1 MALTV
6 TITDNTLTILD
17 NGVAATFNGSELLHP
32 SYIAEVEQLTDGVAL
47 TPAPSAEGVPSDYAG
62 NVVNY
67 VVVLRFSDSKHQPLE
82 IRLADVTNQ
91 PGWTN
96 DQAGAIQAV
105 TDIAVIMVLSG
116 GGGGSGTV
124 TSINVSGGT
133 TGLTTSG
140 GPVTTSGTITLAGTL
155 DLDNGGTGATTAAG
169 ARANLGAADIYPTF
183 TFSTN
188 TTTNADPGAGFFRF
202 NNATMGS
209 VSEFCISNT
218 AHFDGGDQD
227 VGFWMYG
234 WAGQLVLRNIANN
247 DIIIASLNAQLNQVP
262 YLRTNMGPG
271 VSTVIGGVANA
282 QPTNGSVWRFVS
294 VGDYIIN
301 YNTQSTLA
309 GKQDRL
315 RNIIS
320 LNDTDAVNL
329 SSAADTYYQA
339 NGSGVVNEAVNAAAG
354 TTLVLKCATGA
365 TQLDFASAGG
375 VDGVGTLTLLPGAS
389 AQIQN
394 IDGAGNWI
402 IIG

>member
-1 MALTV
+1 MPINV
-6 TITDNTLTILD
+6 TLGTNDLEISDANGDLIDTIAYQSID
-17 NGVAATFNGSELLHP
+17 S
-32 SYIAEVEQLTDGVAL
+32 IAYVNNPGT
-47 TPAPSAEGVPSDYAG
+47 
-62 NVVNY
+62 VVNSSTLGAAP
-67 VVVLRFSDSKHQPLE
+67 VVTGDPQWSAVIWLRDGRKAVIMLG
-82 IRLADVTNQ
+82 DVDNQ
-91 PGWTN
+91 AGWTN
-96 DQAGAIQAV
+96 DQTGFDALVA
-105 TDIAVIMVLSG
+105 DIYAAFPTSG
-116 GGGGSGTV
+116 PPGSGTV
-124 TSINVSGGT
+124 TSVSGSGGT
-133 TGLTTSG
+133 TGMTLTG
-140 GPVTTSGTITLAGTL
+140 GPITTSGTLTLGGTL
-155 DLDNGGTGATTAAG
+155 DLDNGGTGATTAAA
-169 ARANLGAADIYPTF
+169 ARTNLGAADIYPTF
-183 TFSTN
+183 TFSTS

-209 VSEFCISNT
+209 VTEFCISNT

-227 VGFWMYG
+227 VGFWMFG
-234 WAGQLVLRNIANN
+234 WAGQLVLRNIAND
-247 DIIIASLNAQLNQVP
+247 DIIIASLNAQLNNTP

-282 QPTNGSVWRFVS
+282 QPTNNSVWRFVS

-329 SSAADTYYQA
+329 SSTADTYYQA
-339 NGSGVVNEAVNAAAG
+339 GGSGSVNEAVSSAAG
-354 TTLVLKCATGA
+354 TTLYLKCAVGA

-375 VDGVGTLTLLPGAS
+375 VDGIGTLTLLSGAS